1 MSRNDDWMRP
11 RPDGAGYRR
20 DAVVAAVLTVAA
32 FASTMLY
39 AGAAAQDHAPWPVAL
54 GWSVL
59 MAGSLAFRRRLPEL
73 VALVI
78 SVTFVVGQYSGI
90 TETLFANICLFLA
103 LYSVGAW
110 GRNRM
115 LATAVRIVI
124 ATGMGVWLIGVLIYQ
139 ALNPGAQPT
148 VSHEGVLSQFV
159 SIGLITILTNLLY
172 FGAAFVFGNAS
183 WNSAR
188 QREALI
194 ERTRELELQREVSG
208 RQAVALERVRIARE
222 LHDVVAHHVSVMGLQ
237 AGAARRMLAKATP
250 EGPAD
255 PRIRESLEAV
265 ESNARDAVDE
275 LHRML
280 GALREGDGDG
290 NGERNRDGDD
300 DVSEP
305 AGAASTRGIAQ
316 LDELVASA
324 RAAGLPVEF
333 STVGQPLPVPP
344 VIGLSV
350 YRISQEALTNVR
362 KHGGPRASA
371 DLRLRYLDSGIEVEI
386 SDTGVGSAASGRPPG
401 PDGAGLGQVGMRER
415 VAAVGG
421 EIELG
426 PKPRGGYRVR
436 ALLPLEPAARRCVD
450 TPPTGAPA

>member
-1 MSRNDDWMRP
+1 MSRTDEWMRP

-20 DAVVAAVLTVAA
+20 DAIVAAVLTVAA
-32 FASTMLY
+32 FGSTMLY
-39 AGAAAQDHAPWPVAL
+39 AGAYNTGHAPWPLAL

-59 MAGSLAFRRRLPEL
+59 MAGSLAFRRRLPEI

-115 LATAVRIVI
+115 LATAERIVI
-124 ATGMGVWLIGVLIYQ
+124 GTGMVLWLIGVLIYQ
-139 ALNPGAQPT
+139 ALNPANGPE
-148 VSHEGVLSQFV
+148 VSHEGPLSQFMAL
-159 SIGLITILTNLLY
+159 GLISLLINVLY
-172 FGAAFVFGNAS
+172 FGASFVFGNAS

-237 AGAARRMLAKATP
+237 AGAARRMLAKAMP
-250 EGPAD
+250 EGAAD

-290 NGERNRDGDD
+290 DGVGERTRDGADAA
-300 DVSEP
+300 VSEP

-333 STVGQPLPVPP
+333 STIGQPLPVPP

-386 SDTGVGSAASGRPPG
+386 SDTGVGSAAAGRTSGAG
-401 PDGAGLGQVGMRER
+401 GGGLGQVGMRER

-426 PKPRGGYRVR
+426 PKSRGGYRVR
-436 ALLPLEPAARRCVD
+436 ARLPLDPAVRRRPD
-450 TPPTGAPA
+450 HGDRA